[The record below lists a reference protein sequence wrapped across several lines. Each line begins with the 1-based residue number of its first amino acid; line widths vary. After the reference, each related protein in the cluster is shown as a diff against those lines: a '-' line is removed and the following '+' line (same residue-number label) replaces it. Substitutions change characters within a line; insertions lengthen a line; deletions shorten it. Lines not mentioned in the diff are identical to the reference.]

1 MTKAVAADLQETH
14 DAEMEAAFAA
24 ASVPDTKE
32 PIAEPAKA
40 EQQNEQEQQ
49 PATEVHAAEPK
60 TEAKVEEPKQ
70 EEPKPALSEDQIK
83 LLSAIPKL
91 EQLLARVDKVD
102 GNYGEIK
109 RLLESTKQAAATQKS
124 AAAFESSVDGDTL
137 DQEVPELSQGIQARI
152 ESAIAKVPAG
162 MNEEQL
168 QAWYAKQKA
177 ADRKEAVII
186 LDTAHPDRIEIRES
200 TEYKEWLAA
209 MPAYKQHAFLNSED
223 PYYVSSKLSEFK
235 EYRDNKASAAEKSK
249 QRIENAIT
257 PQGVKPKGQSTITDD
272 EAAQKAFEAQF
283 S

>member
-40 EQQNEQEQQ
+40 EEQQ
-49 PATEVHAAEPK
+49 PAIEVKDAEPK
-60 TEAKVEEPKQ
+60 IEAKVEEPKQ
-70 EEPKPALSEDQIK
+70 EEPKPALSEDQLK
-83 LLSAIPKL
+83 LLSAVPKL

-124 AAAFESSVDGDTL
+124 AAAFESSGEADYL
-137 DQEVPELSQGIQARI
+137 DREFEEIAQGVQEKIDR
-152 ESAIAKVPAG
+152 AIAKVPAG

-168 QAWYAKQKA
+168 QAWYEKRKA
-177 ADRKEAVII
+177 ADYQESVKI

-200 TEYKEWLAA
+200 PEYKEWLAS

-249 QRIENAIT
+249 QRIENAVT
-257 PQGVKPKGQSTITDD
+257 PAGVKPKGQSTITDE